1 MTIEEARKKII
12 KSLRKIY
19 EEDEAKNISELLL
32 EHITNLSSTK
42 QIAKKN
48 EALSASQCEFL
59 DQSIECLHQ
68 HEPIQYI
75 THEAWFAGMKFYVD
89 KNVLIPRPETEELA
103 EWVIKE
109 VKNKNSP
116 SAGRAG
122 KFRILDIGTGSGC
135 IAVALK
141 NNLPNAEVWA
151 CDISEEALNVA
162 RINADSLNA
171 TIDFV
176 PLDFLDKEQRKQL
189 PHIDIIVSNPPYVLQ
204 KDKNEMRK
212 NVTDHEPAIAL
223 FVPDEDPLIFY
234 SAIADFGR
242 EKLNDKGNI
251 YVEIHE
257 NLGEPVKNLF
267 QVKGYNSIGIK
278 RDLQG
283 KERMI
288 KINLE

>member
-1 MTIEEARKKII
+1 MTIEEARKEII
-12 KSLRKIY
+12 KGIREIY

-32 EHITNLSSTK
+32 ERITNLSRTK

-48 EALSASQCEFL
+48 EALSASQTEFL
-59 DQSIECLHQ
+59 DQSIERLQ
-68 HEPIQYI
+68 RHEPVQYI

-89 KNVLIPRPETEELA
+89 KNVLIPRPETEELVD
-103 EWVIKE
+103 WVIKE

-116 SAGRAG
+116 PAGRAG

-189 PHIDIIVSNPPYVLQ
+189 PHIDIIVSNPPYILQ

-234 SAIADFGR
+234 SAIADFVR
-242 EKLNDKGNI
+242 EKL
-251 YVEIHE
+251 
-257 NLGEPVKNLF
+257 
-267 QVKGYNSIGIK
+267 
-278 RDLQG
+278 
-283 KERMI
+283 
-288 KINLE
+288 

>member
-12 KSLRKIY
+12 EGIREFY
-19 EEDEAKNISELLL
+19 EEDEAKNIAELLL
-32 EHITNLSSTK
+32 EHITNLSRTK

-48 EALSASQCEFL
+48 EALSVPQTEFL
-59 DQSIECLHQ
+59 DQLIERLQ
-68 HEPIQYI
+68 RHEPVQYI
-75 THEAWFAGMKFYVD
+75 TNEAWFAGMKFYVD
-89 KNVLIPRPETEELA
+89 KNVLIPRPETEELVD
-103 EWVIKE
+103 WVIKE
-109 VKNKNSP
+109 FSVQNLP
-116 SAGRAG
+116 AG
-122 KFRILDIGTGSGC
+122 KRGKEFRILDVGTGSGC
-135 IAVALK
+135 MAVTLK
-141 NNLPNAEVWA
+141 NKLPTAEVWA
-151 CDISEEALNVA
+151 CDISMEALNIA
-162 RINADSLNA
+162 RINADSLN
-171 TIDFV
+171 TTVDFV

-189 PHIDIIVSNPPYVLQ
+189 PHIDIIVSNPPYVPQ

-242 EKLNDKGNI
+242 EKLNNKGSI

-278 RDLQG
+278 KDLQG

-288 KINLE
+288 KISLE

>member
-1 MTIEEARKKII
+1 MTIEEARKEII
-12 KSLRKIY
+12 KGIREIY

-32 EHITNLSSTK
+32 ERITNLSRTK

-48 EALSASQCEFL
+48 EALSASQTEFL
-59 DQSIECLHQ
+59 DQSIERLQ
-68 HEPIQYI
+68 RHEPVQYI

-89 KNVLIPRPETEELA
+89 KNVLIPRPETEELVD
-103 EWVIKE
+103 WVIKE

-116 SAGRAG
+116 PAGRAG

-151 CDISEEALNVA
+151 CDISEEALNAA

-189 PHIDIIVSNPPYVLQ
+189 PHIDIIVSNPPYVPQ
-204 KDKNEMRK
+204 KDKNEMKK

-242 EKLNDKGNI
+242 EKLNEKGSI

-267 QVKGYNSIGIK
+267 QIKGYNSIRIK
-278 RDLQG
+278 KDLQE

-288 KINLE
+288 KISLE